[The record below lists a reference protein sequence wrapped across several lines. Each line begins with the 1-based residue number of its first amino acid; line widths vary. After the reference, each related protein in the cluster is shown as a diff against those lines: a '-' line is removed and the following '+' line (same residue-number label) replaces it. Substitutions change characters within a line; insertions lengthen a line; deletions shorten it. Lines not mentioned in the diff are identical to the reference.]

1 MQSGEWVSM
10 SLDRENII
18 YSIPIDRKE
27 CIAMNLLKNSPFYI
41 VLMQLLTGMKVL
53 GATIKLILL

>member
-1 MQSGEWVSM
+1 M

-27 CIAMNLLKNSPFYI
+27 IIAMNLLKNSPFYI

>member
-1 MQSGEWVSM
+1 MQSGELVSM
-10 SLDRENII
+10 SVDRENII
-18 YSIPIDRKE
+18 YSIPIDREKR
-27 CIAMNLLKNSPFYI
+27 IAMNLLKNSPFYI